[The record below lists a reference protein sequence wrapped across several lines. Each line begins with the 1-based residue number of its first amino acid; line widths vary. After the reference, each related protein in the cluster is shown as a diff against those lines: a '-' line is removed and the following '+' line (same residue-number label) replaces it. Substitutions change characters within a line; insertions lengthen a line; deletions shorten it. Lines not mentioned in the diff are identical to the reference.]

1 MREVRTFKISEGNA
15 DATLAKFHKIA
26 SRGKSKGLEGGFTVL
41 GISDEIYKDSDG
53 VEYQYKV
60 IEVECEPVKF
70 SGWEFLAV
78 AEIEQGVVFTRGIGS
93 SEEVKPSQVVVGY
106 CDHCQTTRARK
117 KYIFVKNETGQIK
130 QVGSTC
136 VKDFL
141 GWEFAPTFLQD
152 WSEFEEY
159 ASLSSGP
166 SGIDTLSIATAA
178 VAVVAKD
185 GYRSASQFGYSG
197 STAFTVSEIFKF
209 GSKDEYTRNLKRY
222 YEIETFSDEQKAKGQ
237 ELIDFAKTFAGDS
250 AYAENLRAAAG
261 LQYQSSKTIGIFVSA
276 IIAKQKAEEQ
286 EVAKKTAKVYKSE
299 QYAETGER
307 VEIEVTALSSRVI
320 ESEWG
325 SSTLWTF
332 ESGDYK
338 FKWFDSG
345 YKFTADIGEVFKIKA
360 TIKGLDEY
368 QGQYATK
375 LSRVARVDKKLPS
388 YLATV

>member
-1 MREVRTFKISEGNA
+1 MREVRTFKVSEGNA
-15 DATLAKFHKIA
+15 EATLAKFHKIA

-41 GISDEIYKDSDG
+41 GISDEIQKDSDG
-53 VEYQYKV
+53 VEYQYTV

-93 SEEVKPSQVVVGY
+93 AEEIKPSEVKIGY
-106 CDHCQTTRARK
+106 CAHCQTTRARK
-117 KYIFVKNETGQIK
+117 KYIFVKNESGEVK

-152 WSEFEEY
+152 WAEFEQY
-159 ASLSSGP
+159 ASASAAPAGVST
-166 SGIDTLSIATAA
+166 IAVATAA
-178 VAVVAKD
+178 IAVAAKD
-185 GYRSASQFGYSG
+185 GYKSSSQFGYEG
-197 STAFTVSEIFKF
+197 STSYTVSEIFRF
-209 GSKDEYTRNLKRY
+209 GAKDSYTANLKRH
-222 YEIETFSDEQKAKGQ
+222 YEIEFSEEQLAKGR
-237 ELIDFAKTFAGDS
+237 ELIEFAKTFSGES

-261 LQYQSSKTIGIFVSA
+261 LEYQTSKTIGIFVSA

-286 EVAKKTAKVYKSE
+286 EVAKKAAKVYKSE
-299 QYAETGER
+299 QFAETGKR
-307 VEIEVTALSSRVI
+307 VEIEVTVLSSRVI

-332 ESGDYK
+332 ESGEYK

-345 YKFTADIGEVFKIKA
+345 YTFKAEIGESFKIKA
-360 TIKGLDEY
+360 TIKGLEEY
-368 QGQYATK
+368 QGQFATK
-375 LSRVARVDKKLPS
+375 LSRVARAKEKELVS
-388 YLATV
+388 N

>member
-15 DATLAKFHKIA
+15 EATLAKFHKIA

-41 GISDEIYKDSDG
+41 GITDQIEKIDG
-53 VEYQYKV
+53 VQYQYKV

-70 SGWEFLAV
+70 SGWEFLSV

-93 SEEVKPSQVVVGY
+93 AEEIKPSEVKIGF
-106 CDHCQTTRARK
+106 CAHCQTTRARK
-117 KYIFVKNETGQIK
+117 KYIFVKSETGEIK

-152 WSEFEEY
+152 WAEFEQY
-159 ASLSSGP
+159 TSPVSSP
-166 SGIDTLSIATAA
+166 SGIDTLSVASAA
-178 VAVVAKD
+178 IAVVAKD
-185 GYRSASQFGYSG
+185 GYKSASQFGYSG
-197 STAFTVSEIFKF
+197 STSYTVSEIFRF
-209 GSKDEYTRNLKRY
+209 GAKDSYTANLKRY
-222 YEIETFSDEQKAKGQ
+222 YGVEQFSEEQLAKGQ
-237 ELIDFAKTFAGDS
+237 ELIDFAKTFAGES
-250 AYAENLRAAAG
+250 AYAENLRASAG
-261 LQYQSSKTIGIFVSA
+261 LEYQTSKTIGIFVSA
-276 IIAKQKAEEQ
+276 IIAKQKAEES
-286 EVAKKTAKVYKSE
+286 ELAKKVAKVYKSE
-299 QYAETGER
+299 QFAETGKR
-307 VEIEVTALSSRVI
+307 VEIEVTVLSSRVI

-345 YKFTADIGEVFKIKA
+345 YTFSAEIGESFKIKA

-368 QGQYATK
+368 QGQFATK
-375 LSRVARVDKKLPS
+375 LSRVAKVKSKE
-388 YLATV
+388 LASA